1 MVKMAVGDDM
11 EISDGDDDTARE
23 GWENCD
29 VCGINF
35 SSEKVTICI
44 IVNFEFG
51 TVINK
56 YVTDKL

>member
-11 EISDGDDDTARE
+11 EISDGDDDTAKE

-35 SSEKVTICI
+35 NSEKVTTYIHSI
-44 IVNFEFG
+44 F
-51 TVINK
+51 
-56 YVTDKL
+56 